1 MRTIRTATTAAVL
14 LLAVAACAGDPS
26 PGPSAS
32 SDAPSA
38 TPSSGTT
45 EVPDPT
51 LSPGKRPSRYV
62 GTVSGTRDLGECL
75 LLRTSGGLYVL
86 VGDTGGLSPG
96 DEAEVSAV
104 ADKDAATTCQQGP
117 VLRVVEVIAVAG

>member
-1 MRTIRTATTAAVL
+1 MRTIRAVTMVAVL
-14 LLAVAACAGDPS
+14 LLAVAGCSGDPS

-32 SDAPSA
+32 SSA
-38 TPSSGTT
+38 SPSSGAT

-75 LLRTSGGLYVL
+75 LLRTTGGLYVL

-117 VLRVVEVIAVAG
+117 VLRVVEVIAVGG